1 MAVASAPL
9 PPNSDAIRSVGR
21 VLPWLAGIPDRSR
34 FASGNLARTSDRE
47 APDAVADL
55 ERNLREKHD
64 SVYSAIAA
72 MTDKLRSEV
81 QSAPAGTVLDPDGTG
96 VQALEEA
103 EEHFRAESKE
113 LRDIQSTL
121 EDSGGQSVH
130 GTGVFC
136 ELDRLESLFSGIV
149 QWCHE
154 IRWHLMINDG
164 ALAPT
169 TGKTFASGTEL
180 VSSLTAS

>member
-1 MAVASAPL
+1 MAVASAPHSL
-9 PPNSDAIRSVGR
+9 NGDAIQSVGR

-47 APDAVADL
+47 TRDAVTDL
-55 ERNLREKHD
+55 ERKLRKQHD
-64 SVYSAIAA
+64 SVYAAITA
-72 MTDKLRSEV
+72 MTVKLRIEV
-81 QSAPAGTVLDPDGTG
+81 ESAPADTVLDPDGTG

-103 EEHFRAESKE
+103 EEHFRAESEE
-113 LRDIQSTL
+113 LREIRITL
-121 EDSGGQSVH
+121 ERSGGQSVH
-130 GTGVFC
+130 GVGVFR
-136 ELDRLESLFSGIV
+136 ELGRLESLFSGIV
-149 QWCHE
+149 QWCQE

-180 VSSLTAS
+180 VSSLTSS